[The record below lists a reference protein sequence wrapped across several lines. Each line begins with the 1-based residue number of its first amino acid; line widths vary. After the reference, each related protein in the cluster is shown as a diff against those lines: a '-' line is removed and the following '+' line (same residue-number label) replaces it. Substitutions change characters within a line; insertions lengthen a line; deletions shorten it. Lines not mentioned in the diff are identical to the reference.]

1 MFSCR
6 RWLQIIIDS
15 LNGAEEVLDDSELD
29 ALFRAVEV
37 EIHKRRING

>member
-15 LNGAEEVLDDSELD
+15 LNTAEEVLDDAELD
-29 ALFRAVEV
+29 ALYRAVED
-37 EIHKRRING
+37 EIKRRRS